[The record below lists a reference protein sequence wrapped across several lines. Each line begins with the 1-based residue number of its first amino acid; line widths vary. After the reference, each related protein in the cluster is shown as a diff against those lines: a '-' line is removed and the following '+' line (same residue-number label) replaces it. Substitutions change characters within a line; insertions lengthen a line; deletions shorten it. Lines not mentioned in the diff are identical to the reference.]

1 MLQDLAMPTIEA
13 RFDRFERLLDT
24 RFDALDLR
32 FERLDKRLTRHFSW
46 LVGLQVTTLAAILG
60 ALLAR
65 P

>member
-13 RFDRFERLLDT
+13 RV
-24 RFDALDLR
+24 
-32 FERLDKRLTRHFSW
+32 ERLDKKLTRHFTW
-46 LVGLQVTTLAAILG
+46 LVGLQVTTLVAILG